1 MHCNLIVILAAIPLL
16 DELVKEALVSLSL
29 SVGLIAG
36 IDLGNQG
43 IALGRGLILGLK
55 EREHDVGHQELAG
68 DLPAEADDVGVEL
81 ATGVQGARHVEDQG
95 ATGAENL
102 VHELV
107 IPMLAPHRATP
118 KSALPL
124 ATASPTALP

>member
-81 ATGVQGARHVEDQG
+81 ATGVQGARHVADQG